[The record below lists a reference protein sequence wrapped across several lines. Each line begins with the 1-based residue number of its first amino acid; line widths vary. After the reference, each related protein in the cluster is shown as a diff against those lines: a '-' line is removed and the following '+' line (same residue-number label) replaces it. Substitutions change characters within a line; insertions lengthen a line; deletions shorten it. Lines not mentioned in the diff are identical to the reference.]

1 MFKVKYLLKS
11 DSEALSVK
19 WEVVSETE
27 VQNNR
32 KIKEEP
38 FMQGEM
44 HNDLKQNIGI
54 IKSFII
60 FNLHICSLNTIY

>member
-1 MFKVKYLLKS
+1 MQVKYLLKS

-27 VQNNR
+27 VQSNR

-38 FMQGEM
+38 FLQGEM
-44 HNDLKQNIGI
+44 HNDIKPDIGMV
-54 IKSFII
+54 
-60 FNLHICSLNTIY
+60 

>member
-1 MFKVKYLLKS
+1 MIIFIQVKYLLKS

-44 HNDLKQNIGI
+44 HNDIKQDIGMVLF
-54 IKSFII
+54 KSDDI
-60 FNLHICSLNTIY
+60 